1 MLYFH
6 ICYMTVYS
14 HSRLSCFEQCPMKF
28 KLKYIDKV
36 QTEVQES
43 IEAFLGKRV
52 HETLEKLYMDLKFQ
66 KIPTLNQLL
75 AYYLEIWKKHWNSSI
90 IITRKDYTET
100 NYKTMGKKFI
110 EDYYK
115 KFHPFNQAT
124 VLGLET
130 KISLSL
136 DKNGNYKLIGFIDRL
151 DYCGKGVYEVHDYK
165 TNANLPLQTYLDRDR
180 QLALYSIAIKNMH
193 KDAKKVR
200 LVWHFLAFNKTLTSY
215 RTDTQLENLKKNTI
229 ELIKKIEKEKEFKPK
244 TSKLCDWCEF
254 KSMCKMWAHLYKVE
268 QLPFEKFKKD
278 DGVKLVNELADLSA
292 KEKEIGLKIQII
304 KDKIIMYGKQIG
316 VSVVFGS
323 DAKATIKEYESL
335 KVPAKDTRE
344 RIALEKL
351 IHQYNKWL
359 EVSTLDSFS
368 LKRILK
374 QERWPK
380 DLANKT
386 RKLLKEELTHQV
398 RMGKFKGGD

>member
-1 MLYFH
+1 
-6 ICYMTVYS
+6 
-14 HSRLSCFEQCPMKF
+14 MKF
-28 KLKYIDKV
+28 KMKYIDKV
-36 QTEVQES
+36 QTEVQEG

-52 HETLEKLYMDLKFQ
+52 HETLEKLYTDLKFQ

-75 AYYLEIWKKHWNSSI
+75 AYYLEIWKKNWNSSI
-90 IITRKDYTET
+90 IIARKDYTEI
-100 NYKTMGKKFI
+100 NYRKMGQKFI

-130 KISLSL
+130 KISIDL
-136 DKNGNYKLIGFIDRL
+136 NGNYKLIGFIDRL
-151 DYCGKGVYEVHDYK
+151 DYYGDGVYEIHDYK
-165 TNANLPLQTYLDRDR
+165 TNATLKPQDQLDEDR

-193 KDAKKVR
+193 SDAKKVR
-200 LVWHFLAFNKTLTSY
+200 LVWHFLAFNKTLTSH
-215 RTDTQLENLKKNTI
+215 RTDAQLENLKKNTI
-229 ELIKKIEKEKEFKPK
+229 ELIKNIEKEKEFKPK

-254 KSMCKMWAHLYKVE
+254 KQICKMWAHLYKVE

-278 DGVKLVNELADLSA
+278 DGVKLVNELAELSA

-344 RIALEKL
+344 RVALEKL

-359 EVSTLDSFS
+359 EVSSLDTYA
-368 LKRILK
+368 LKRILT

-380 DLANKT
+380 DLITKA
-386 RKLLKEELTHQV
+386 RKLLKEEQSYQV
-398 RMGKFKGGD
+398 RIGKFKTED